1 MEQPSKPAAEERHD
15 ARRHISP
22 QLDQAVRRG
31 AGRTTS
37 PNTTAPM
44 SPIHYTSTRCSC
56 LWTGPNPL
64 WTPASRWRFTSTQAK
79 LQKPCW
85 TPRQHDTKPQTS
97 QKKTQHR
104 SGPDK
109 HRSCSSQWSNC
120 PDCSS
125 GPTRVI
131 KGSSS
136 TVSSTKPQVTRAV
149 HNHKASDRSSPPSSK
164 TSVFTAPTCTQCEY
178 ANVQQTGR
186 NHMLVKVKKES
197 NSKQSSWFQM
207 HRWMWRV
214 SVWNMDFQADDRL
227 SVQSFNLQLRQ
238 TDVNVVLRC
247 QQQRSV
253 TVLPKHVDI
262 HILHACHQCDTT
274 RCR

>member
-197 NSKQSSWFQM
+197 NSN
-207 HRWMWRV
+207 RA
-214 SVWNMDFQADDRL
+214 ADSKCTAECDVYLCETWTFRLMIDYLCRALIFNWDRL
-227 SVQSFNLQLRQ
+227 MS
-238 TDVNVVLRC
+238 TWCCVVSSSDLF
-247 QQQRSV
+247 
-253 TVLPKHVDI
+253 L
-262 HILHACHQCDTT
+262 CHLNM
-274 RCR
+274 